1 MDMQLS
7 VIFAL
12 IIGLSVAIFIIELI
26 RRKKFHGKRQPAKR
40 DYRERNYNYSP
51 SFEQVLA
58 EPKDDVRII
67 DQAAKTEYTA
77 ATPQIIPAEQR
88 KPLVDAEDIIV
99 INIMAEPGKKFIG
112 YDLLQALLSAGMR
125 FGKMNIFHRHEE
137 ANGKGK
143 QLFSLASI
151 TKPGT
156 FDIHKMG
163 SVACV
168 GLSMFMRLSEHDNPL
183 EVYNLMIKTAS
194 LLAEDLQG
202 DLFQANHEPLTHNDI
217 VKTQQ
222 WIHDYQYQLTSEPL
236 YD

>member
-12 IIGLSVAIFIIELI
+12 IIGLSIAIFIIELI
-26 RRKKFHGKRQPAKR
+26 RRRKFYFKRQLSKR
-40 DYRERNYNYSP
+40 PYRERTYNYSP
-51 SFEQVLA
+51 SFEQSL
-58 EPKDDVRII
+58 DD
-67 DQAAKTEYTA
+67 
-77 ATPQIIPAEQR
+77 PQ
-88 KPLVDAEDIIV
+88 EDIKIINDTDKAESVENRSQPVPAKQRQPLPDSQDIV
-99 INIMAEPGKKFIG
+99 VIHIMAEPGKKFVG

-163 SVACV
+163 SVSCV
-168 GLSMFMRLSEHDNPL
+168 GLSMFMRLSDHDEPL
-183 EVYNLMIKTAS
+183 EVYDVMIKTAT
-194 LLAEDLQG
+194 LLAEDLHG
-202 DLFQANHEPLTHNDI
+202 NLFEFNHEPLTDNDI
-217 VKTQQ
+217 TARRQ
-222 WIHDYQYQLTSEPL
+222 WIQDYQYQLDSV
-236 YD
+236 